1 MFLGPEM
8 RSTGEV
14 MGSGADFGEAILKS
28 HLAAGIKIPTE
39 GTIFVS
45 LRDQDKKPRTVE
57 IIKGFHNLGFRIIAT
72 SGTMKYLAEHEIPA
86 ESVNK
91 VSEGRPNIIDAI
103 KNGEVQLVINTPS
116 GEISRIA
123 EYEIGWSALAY
134 KVPFITTLSAAG
146 SIVSAVHSLRKGERI
161 VRSIQQLHTEL
172 AHPV

>member
-1 MFLGPEM
+1 
-8 RSTGEV
+8 

-45 LRDQDKKPRTVE
+45 LRDQDKKPRTAE
-57 IIKGFHNLGFRIIAT
+57 IIRGFHYLGFRIIAT
-72 SGTMKYLAEHEIPA
+72 SGTTKYLAEHDIPA
-86 ESVNK
+86 ESINK
-91 VSEGRPNIIDAI
+91 VTEGRPNIIDAI

-134 KVPFITTLSAAG
+134 KVPFMTTLSAAA
-146 SIVSAVHSLRKGERI
+146 SVVSAVRSLRKGDRI
-161 VRSIQQLHTEL
+161 VRSIQELHREL
-172 AHPV
+172 VLPL